1 MFKECLVQRIEV
13 ITGEQKRRRY
23 TAEEKS
29 RFVALSM
36 QPGYSVSLVARQYGI
51 TPSLLF
57 KWKRLMNDGGQSAIA
72 AGDEVV
78 SVAEVKA
85 LEKKVKQLEQMLGRK
100 TMEAEILRDALEI
113 AQSKK
118 LISRMP
124 LLPPDDIP

>member
-1 MFKECLVQRIEV
+1 MSKKSVICNCNSPHLNRTLHRHSPVFKECLVQRIEV
-13 ITGEQKRRRY
+13 FTGEQKRRKVPFRC
-23 TAEEKS
+23 A
-29 RFVALSM
+29 VHAA
-36 QPGYSVSLVARQYGI
+36 GYSVSLVARQYGI

-100 TMEAEILRDALEI
+100 TMEAEIPRDALEI
-113 AQSKK
+113 A
-118 LISRMP
+118 
-124 LLPPDDIP
+124 

>member
-1 MFKECLVQRIEV
+1 MNLAVAFSHYNEHHPHSALGYRSPREYI
-13 ITGEQKRRRY
+13 RR
-23 TAEEKS
+23 K
-29 RFVALSM
+29 LS
-36 QPGYSVSLVARQYGI
+36 QLARQYGI

-57 KWKRLMNDGGQSAIA
+57 KWKRLMNDGGKSAIA

-78 SVAEVKA
+78 SVSEVKA

-113 AQSKK
+113 AQAKK

-124 LLPPDDIP
+124 LLPPDDTPSSE

>member
-1 MFKECLVQRIEV
+1 MQRIEI

-78 SVAEVKA
+78 SIAEVKL
-85 LEKKVKQLEQMLGRK
+85 LEKKVRQLEQMLGRK

-124 LLPPDDIP
+124 LLPPDDTP

>member
-1 MFKECLVQRIEV
+1 MQRIEV

>member
-23 TAEEKS
+23 TAEEKA

-124 LLPPDDIP
+124 LLSPDDIP